1 MKRNKRYYFTL
12 DEFVP
17 LVALFL
23 YLPLL
28 YSRRTNDFF
37 NLPKFSFFEIC
48 SFASLS
54 LFLLHRFLRKSLSIA
69 FIKNGFPLLAFTGL
83 FLSVNVIS
91 LFSAGSISIAFEDLV
106 YFSCVLCLFVVF
118 VNQPAPMLVGLFAAS
133 FISSCAAAGIGVLQH
148 FGYDITG
155 ISQLTGVPESFMAST
170 LGHRNYLAELL
181 CITIP
186 IGFAFYLAFHKT
198 YISPFVFV
206 SLCLMY
212 FGLLLTNS
220 RSGLLAFV
228 LTTLFFCS
236 VYEKS
241 YYPLLLL
248 RQSRR
253 CLLS

>member
-1 MKRNKRYYFTL
+1 MKRNKAYYFTL

-37 NLPKFSFFEIC
+37 NLPKISFFEIC
-48 SFASLS
+48 SLASLS
-54 LFLLHRFLRKSLSIA
+54 LFVLHRFLQKSLSIA
-69 FIKNGFPLLAFTGL
+69 FIKKGFPLLAFTGL
-83 FLSVNVIS
+83 FLSANVIS
-91 LFSAGSISIAFEDLV
+91 LFSAGSISIAFKDLV
-106 YFSCVLCLFVVF
+106 YFSCMLYLLFVF
-118 VNQPAPMLVGLFAAS
+118 VNQPAQMLVGLFAVS
-133 FISSCAAAGIGVLQH
+133 FISSSAAAVIGILQH

-212 FGLLLTNS
+212 LALLLTNS
-220 RSGLLAFV
+220 RSGFLAFL

-236 VYEKS
+236 VYGKNH
-241 YYPLLLL
+241 YPPLRL
-248 RQSRR
+248 RQLRQR
-253 CLLS
+253 LLS